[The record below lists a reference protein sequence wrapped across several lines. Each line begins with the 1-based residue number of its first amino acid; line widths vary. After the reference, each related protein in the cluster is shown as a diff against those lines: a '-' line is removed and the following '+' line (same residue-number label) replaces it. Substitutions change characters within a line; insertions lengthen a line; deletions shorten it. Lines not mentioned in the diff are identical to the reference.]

1 MNPRSVVETFVNAW
15 NEMAFESVI
24 ALLSDDIFYHNIP
37 KAPLVGIDEVT
48 QYLKGA
54 WQFTDCHWEMI
65 NLAVDGANVLT
76 ERVDRFVINNA
87 NVALPVMGVFVI
99 NDNKIEQWR
108 DYFDLADYEA
118 QLCRANDT

>member
-1 MNPRSVVETFVNAW
+1 
-15 NEMAFESVI
+15 
-24 ALLSDDIFYHNIP
+24 
-37 KAPLVGIDEVT
+37 
-48 QYLKGA
+48 
-54 WQFTDCHWEMI
+54 
-65 NLAVDGANVLT
+65 VDGANVLT

>member
-118 QLCRANDT
+118 QL